1 MSKNFKL
8 FLGIS
13 YLIILT
19 FFLYLI
25 FLYID
30 LNRLNE
36 FAYYKEAQASIEK
49 VISDNFYLNIIGFFI
64 FSIVWVSLLGF
75 GSPILL
81 ISGIFFGKWIGTI
94 LSVASISLGALL
106 LYSIFN
112 FFFKEYVKSLLEIRF
127 SKYINIFKKNEF
139 IYFFAFRLAGGF
151 GIPFG
156 LQNIL
161 PVIFNINKKNYFFG
175 SLFGFIPIF
184 FIWNTI
190 GSGLNKF
197 IKQSDEFSL
206 IELILTK
213 EIFIPVILF
222 IFLAI
227 VSIFIRKK
235 IFDNE

>member
-19 FFLYLI
+19 SFLYLI

-112 FFFKEYVKSLLEIRF
+112 FFLKSML
-127 SKYINIFKKNEF
+127 KVY
-139 IYFFAFRLAGGF
+139 
-151 GIPFG
+151 
-156 LQNIL
+156 
-161 PVIFNINKKNYFFG
+161 
-175 SLFGFIPIF
+175 
-184 FIWNTI
+184 
-190 GSGLNKF
+190 
-197 IKQSDEFSL
+197 
-206 IELILTK
+206 
-213 EIFIPVILF
+213 
-222 IFLAI
+222 
-227 VSIFIRKK
+227 
-235 IFDNE
+235 

>member
-19 FFLYLI
+19 SFLYLI

-175 SLFGFIPIF
+175 SLFGFTPIF

>member
-19 FFLYLI
+19 SFLYLI

-175 SLFGFIPIF
+175 SLFGFMPIF

>member
-1 MSKNFKL
+1 M
-8 FLGIS
+8 
-13 YLIILT
+13 
-19 FFLYLI
+19 
-25 FLYID
+25 
-30 LNRLNE
+30 
-36 FAYYKEAQASIEK
+36 
-49 VISDNFYLNIIGFFI
+49 
-64 FSIVWVSLLGF
+64 
-75 GSPILL
+75 
-81 ISGIFFGKWIGTI
+81 
-94 LSVASISLGALL
+94 

>member
-19 FFLYLI
+19 SFLYLI